1 MFDGKM
7 VYQVNGKSGGAYS
20 GLLPAALQYQSR
32 QKWGQDKQS
41 YAMAVATNAYVANA
55 VNLIT
60 NDVTSIPYGVWDNT
74 SDTEAVNHPFML
86 AMKEN
91 RKLRQQDLL
100 QYVMRS
106 RITFGEAYILPIK
119 NNYGYHTGVQAL
131 NPLALEPFISNGK
144 IYRFDYYGDHAN
156 VSYYPNEIA
165 FWRKENILDDLRGL
179 SQLSSVMDDV
189 NIYREIQRY
198 TLDQFLRDL
207 KLSGILTGRGDVPV
221 TKAELDK
228 ALEQLKEDAKGRW
241 VALNS
246 ALEFTQVQQEF
257 DASATN
263 VSEDLRKS
271 IAVALGIPHSIA
283 GSWDSATYQSAP
295 EQRKFYLQSVVGR
308 YCEELAT
315 FITDVV
321 LPFYGFG
328 NYEFYF
334 DVDTAI
340 APLED
345 QASKSTMLTG
355 QWKDGVI
362 TLNQSREL
370 LGYETLPGGD
380 VLLINGQLT
389 PVAELASP
397 KTTDKEIF
405 GYHIEA
411 GVVDNN
417 EVRQTL
423 GLPPRAADPTAELRL
438 LQQRLVIMQQ
448 ATTAGIPPQQA
459 ATLVGL
465 PLTIAGSMQP
475 PMLPPGAVDPLAPQP
490 GALPEQA
497 APIINGKS
505 AWIGLSLA
513 NDVDLVSLQR
523 QLGDRM
529 AGQAISWNAP
539 DDFHVTLLY
548 APAATDEQIETF
560 RAALE
565 DVELPDLA
573 LKLGTLGTFDDV
585 AGEYPLRFL
594 IRSNAELKALH
605 EELYELAVASGW
617 QLSAYSRPE
626 NYKPH
631 VTMGRSN
638 QKLRMPPFT
647 SRFKV
652 KPSELKFMA
661 DKELIHSCPCGMAAE
676 APSIVKALSELPAVD
691 EPSINLLDV
700 PYEPFNPLTE
710 LKAWAKKVENK
721 GYKSATPFTAYQ
733 IPADVADSLRAALAE
748 TGDDKDA
755 IKTAFT
761 NAETLLTV
769 KAIQA
774 TRIDFE
780 DALEDLLA
788 EIMAGGITKSRAR
801 VAFMNLIDVHG
812 NKAAR
817 DGFTDGGV
825 DAEPDADEQ
834 AEIDTLIREQ
844 RQYVNSLLST
854 LYSDE
859 DSVTAAMAEQKPAM
873 WFNKSIYPIYT
884 LALGLADRNGMY
896 EWVYGATEHCDDC
909 QRLNGQR
916 HRMKDWTRRRLLP
929 KAQTLECKGFNCK
942 CNLVRSTGKAQG
954 RF

>member
-1 MFDGKM
+1 MSIVSNVRNLFRRNPDRRVNPSLSADPSVYMFDGKM

-20 GLLPAALQYQSR
+20 GLLPTALQYQSR

-74 SDTEAVNHPFML
+74 SDTEAANHPFML

-144 IYRFDYYGDHAN
+144 IHRFDYYGDRAN

-189 NIYREIQRY
+189 NTYREIQRY

-207 KLSGILTGRGDVPV
+207 KLSGILTGREGSYVSQE
-221 TKAELDK
+221 ELDK
-228 ALEQLKEDAKGRW
+228 ALEVIKGKLNSRFI
-241 VALNS
+241 ALSS
-246 ALEFTQVQQEF
+246 ALEFTTVQQEF

-334 DVDTAI
+334 DVETAI

-345 QASKSTMLTG
+345 QQSKSTMLLA
-355 QWKDGVI
+355 QYQAGVI
-362 TLNQSREL
+362 TLNDTRNL
-370 LGYETLPGGD
+370 LGYPTLPGGD
-380 VLLINGQLT
+380 ALLVGGQPLPVSQLPALQAPAPVAPAT
-389 PVAELASP
+389 PVTP
-397 KTTDKEIF
+397 
-405 GYHIEA
+405 EA
-411 GVVDNN
+411 
-417 EVRQTL
+417 
-423 GLPPRAADPTAELRL
+423 PATA
-438 LQQRLVIMQQ
+438 
-448 ATTAGIPPQQA
+448 
-459 ATLVGL
+459 
-465 PLTIAGSMQP
+465 
-475 PMLPPGAVDPLAPQP
+475 
-490 GALPEQA
+490 ALP
-497 APIINGKS
+497 APALVVGKD
-505 AWIGLSLA
+505 AWVGLSLG
-513 NDVDLVSLQR
+513 NHPDLINLQR
-523 QLGDRM
+523 TLQTRM
-529 AGQAISWNAP
+529 ADQEVTWNKA
-539 DDFHVTLLY
+539 DEFHVTLLY
-548 APAATDEQIETF
+548 SPAATDDAIATF
-560 RAALE
+560 KAALE
-565 DVELPDLA
+565 SVELPELA
-573 LKLGTLGTFDDV
+573 LTVGSLAAFDNV
-585 AGEYPLRFL
+585 GGYALHFR
-594 IRSNAELKALH
+594 IKSNAALKELQ
-605 EELYELAVASGW
+605 EELYDLAIASGL
-617 QLSAYSRPE
+617 QLSAYSEPGT
-626 NYKPH
+626 YKPH
-631 VTMGRSN
+631 VTMGYGK
-638 QKLRMPPFT
+638 QKLRVIPF
-647 SRFKV
+647 SSKYRV

-661 DKELIHSCPCGMAAE
+661 DKTLIHSCPCGMAAE
-676 APSIVKALSELPAVD
+676 APSIVKALSELPSAD
-691 EPSINLLDV
+691 EPSVNLLET
-700 PYEPFNPLTE
+700 PYEPFNPLAE

-733 IPADVADSLRAALAE
+733 IPATIADSLRDVLLAAN
-748 TGDDKDA
+748 DDKDA
-755 IKTAFT
+755 IKAAFT

-780 DALEDLLA
+780 DALDDLLKS
-788 EIMAGGITKSRAR
+788 IMAGGITKSRAR

-817 DGFTDGGV
+817 DGFADGGV

-873 WFNKSIYPIYT
+873 WFNKSIYPIYQKA
-884 LALGLADRNGMY
+884 LALADANGMY

-916 HRMKDWTRRRLLP
+916 HRMKDWTRRRLIP
-929 KAQTLECKGFNCK
+929 KADTLECKGFNCK

>member
-1 MFDGKM
+1 MSIVSNALKLFRRNTTRRANPMLTTEPSVYMFDGKM

-20 GLLPAALQYQSR
+20 GLLPTALQYQSR

-119 NNYGYHTGVQAL
+119 NSYGYHTGVQAL

-144 IYRFDYYGDHAN
+144 IHRFDYYGDHAN

-189 NIYREIQRY
+189 NTYREIQRY

-221 TKAELDK
+221 TKTELDK
-228 ALEQLKEDAKGRW
+228 ALEQIKEDAKGRW

-246 ALEFTQVQQEF
+246 ALEFTTVQQEF

-345 QASKSTMLTG
+345 QQSKSTMLLA
-355 QWKDGVI
+355 QYQAGVI
-362 TLNQSREL
+362 TLNQSRDL
-370 LGYETLPGGD
+370 LGYEMLPGGD
-380 VLLINGQLT
+380 VLLVGGQPLPIAQLPTLQAPAPVAPAT
-389 PVAELASP
+389 PVAP
-397 KTTDKEIF
+397 
-405 GYHIEA
+405 EA
-411 GVVDNN
+411 
-417 EVRQTL
+417 
-423 GLPPRAADPTAELRL
+423 PATA
-438 LQQRLVIMQQ
+438 
-448 ATTAGIPPQQA
+448 
-459 ATLVGL
+459 
-465 PLTIAGSMQP
+465 
-475 PMLPPGAVDPLAPQP
+475 
-490 GALPEQA
+490 ALP
-497 APIINGKS
+497 APALVVGKD
-505 AWIGLSLA
+505 AWVGLSLG
-513 NDVDLVSLQR
+513 NHPDLINLQR
-523 QLGDRM
+523 TLQTRM
-529 AGQAISWNAP
+529 ADQEINWNKA
-539 DDFHVTLLY
+539 DEFHVTLLY
-548 APAATDEQIETF
+548 SPAATDEAIATF
-560 RAALE
+560 KAALE
-565 DVELPDLA
+565 SVELPELA
-573 LKLGTLGTFDDV
+573 LTVGSLAAFDNV
-585 AGEYPLRFL
+585 GEYALHFR
-594 IRSNAELKALH
+594 IKSNAALKELQ
-605 EELYELAVASGW
+605 EELYDLAIASGL
-617 QLSAYSRPE
+617 QLSAYSEPGA
-626 NYKPH
+626 YKPH
-631 VTMGRSN
+631 VTMGYGK
-638 QKLRMPPFT
+638 QKLRVIPF
-647 SRFKV
+647 SSKYRV

-661 DKELIHSCPCGMAAE
+661 DKTLIHSCPCGMAADT
-676 APSIVKALSELPAVD
+676 PSIVKALSELPAVD
-691 EPSINLLDV
+691 APSVNLLET
-700 PYEPFNPLTE
+700 PYEPFNPLAE
-710 LKAWAKKVENK
+710 LKAWLKKVENK

-733 IPADVADSLRAALAE
+733 IPATIADSLRDVLLAAN
-748 TGDDKDA
+748 DDRDA
-755 IKTAFT
+755 IKTAFANT
-761 NAETLLTV
+761 EAALAV

-774 TRIDFE
+774 TRLDFE
-780 DALEDLLA
+780 NALEDLLA

-817 DGFTDGGV
+817 DGFADGGV

-859 DSVTAAMAEQKPAM
+859 DSITAAMAEQKPSM

-916 HRMKDWTRRRLLP
+916 HRMKDWTRRRLIP
-929 KAQTLECKGFNCK
+929 KADTLECKGFNCK

>member
-1 MFDGKM
+1 VSIVSNVRNLFRRNPDRRVNPSLSADPSVYMFDGKM

-20 GLLPAALQYQSR
+20 GLLPTALQYQSR

-60 NDVTSIPYGVWDNT
+60 NDVTSIPYGVWDYT
-74 SDTEAVNHPFML
+74 RDEEAVNHPFML

-144 IYRFDYYGDHAN
+144 IHRFDYYGDHAN

-189 NIYREIQRY
+189 NTYREIQRY

-221 TKAELDK
+221 TKTELDK
-228 ALEQLKEDAKGRW
+228 ALEQIKEDAKGRW

-246 ALEFTQVQQEF
+246 ALEFTTVQQEF

-334 DVDTAI
+334 DVETAI

-345 QASKSTMLTG
+345 QLSKSTMLLA
-355 QWKDGVI
+355 QYQAGVI
-362 TLNQSREL
+362 TLNDTRNL
-370 LGYETLPGGD
+370 LGYPTLPGGD
-380 VLLINGQLT
+380 ALLVGGQPLPVSQLPALQAPAPVAPAT
-389 PVAELASP
+389 PVTP
-397 KTTDKEIF
+397 
-405 GYHIEA
+405 EA
-411 GVVDNN
+411 PATAAVPAPAPVV
-417 EVRQTL
+417 
-423 GLPPRAADPTAELRL
+423 
-438 LQQRLVIMQQ
+438 
-448 ATTAGIPPQQA
+448 
-459 ATLVGL
+459 
-465 PLTIAGSMQP
+465 
-475 PMLPPGAVDPLAPQP
+475 
-490 GALPEQA
+490 
-497 APIINGKS
+497 GKD
-505 AWIGLSLA
+505 AWVGLSLG
-513 NDVDLVSLQR
+513 NHPDLINLQR
-523 QLGDRM
+523 TLQTRM
-529 AGQAISWNAP
+529 ADQEVTWNKA

-548 APAATDEQIETF
+548 SPAATDEAIATF
-560 RAALE
+560 KAALE
-565 DVELPDLA
+565 SVELPELA
-573 LKLGTLGTFDDV
+573 LTVGSLAAFDNV
-585 AGEYPLRFL
+585 GEYALHFR
-594 IRSNAELKALH
+594 IKSNAALKELQ
-605 EELYELAVASGW
+605 EELYDLAIASGL
-617 QLSAYSRPE
+617 QLSAYSEPGA
-626 NYKPH
+626 YKPH
-631 VTMGRSN
+631 VTMGYGK
-638 QKLRMPPFT
+638 QKLRVIPF
-647 SRFKV
+647 SSKYRV

-661 DKELIHSCPCGMAAE
+661 DKTLIHSCPCGMAAE

-691 EPSINLLDV
+691 EPSVNLLDV
-700 PYEPFNPLTE
+700 PYEPFNPITE

-721 GYKSATPFTAYQ
+721 GFKSATPFTVYQ
-733 IPADVADSLRAALAE
+733 IPATIADSLRDVLLAAN
-748 TGDDKDA
+748 DDRDT
-755 IKTAFT
+755 IKTAFANT
-761 NAETLLTV
+761 EAALAV

-774 TRIDFE
+774 TRLDFE
-780 DALEDLLA
+780 NALEDLLA

-817 DGFTDGGV
+817 DGFADGGV

-859 DSVTAAMAEQKPAM
+859 DSITAAMAEQKPSM

-896 EWVYGATEHCDDC
+896 EWVYGPTEHCDDC

-929 KAQTLECKGFNCK
+929 KADTLECKGFNCK

>member
-20 GLLPAALQYQSR
+20 GLLPTALQYQSR

-144 IYRFDYYGDHAN
+144 IHHFDYYGDRAN
-156 VSYYPNEIA
+156 ASYYPNEIA

-189 NIYREIQRY
+189 NTYREIQRY

-221 TKAELDK
+221 TKTELDK
-228 ALEQLKEDAKGRW
+228 ALEQIKEDAKGRW

-246 ALEFTQVQQEF
+246 ALEFTTVQQEF

-345 QASKSTMLTG
+345 QQSKSTMLLA
-355 QWKDGVI
+355 QYQAGVI
-362 TLNQSREL
+362 TLNQSRDL
-370 LGYETLPGGD
+370 LGYEMLPGGD
-380 VLLINGQLT
+380 VLLVGGQPLPIAQLPTLQAPAPVAPAT
-389 PVAELASP
+389 PVTP
-397 KTTDKEIF
+397 
-405 GYHIEA
+405 EA
-411 GVVDNN
+411 
-417 EVRQTL
+417 
-423 GLPPRAADPTAELRL
+423 PATA
-438 LQQRLVIMQQ
+438 
-448 ATTAGIPPQQA
+448 
-459 ATLVGL
+459 
-465 PLTIAGSMQP
+465 
-475 PMLPPGAVDPLAPQP
+475 
-490 GALPEQA
+490 ALP
-497 APIINGKS
+497 APALVVGKD
-505 AWIGLSLA
+505 AWVGLSLG
-513 NDVDLVSLQR
+513 NHPDLINLQR
-523 QLGDRM
+523 TLQTRM
-529 AGQAISWNAP
+529 ADQEVTWNKA
-539 DDFHVTLLY
+539 DEFHVTLLY
-548 APAATDEQIETF
+548 SPAATDEAIATF
-560 RAALE
+560 KAALE
-565 DVELPDLA
+565 SVELPELA
-573 LKLGTLGTFDDV
+573 LTVGSLAAFDNV
-585 AGEYPLRFL
+585 GEYALHFR
-594 IRSNAELKALH
+594 IKSNAALKELQ
-605 EELYELAVASGW
+605 EELYDLAIASGL
-617 QLSAYSRPE
+617 QLSAYSEPSA
-626 NYKPH
+626 YKPH
-631 VTMGRSN
+631 VTMGYGK
-638 QKLRMPPFT
+638 QKLRVIPF
-647 SRFKV
+647 SSKYRV

-661 DKELIHSCPCGMAAE
+661 DKTLIHSCPCGMAAD
-676 APSIVKALSELPAVD
+676 APSVVKAFEELAEHCKPFLHLLNAD
-691 EPSINLLDV
+691 TEPSVNLLDV

-710 LKAWAKKVENK
+710 LKAWLKKVENK

-733 IPADVADSLRAALAE
+733 IPATIADSLRDVLLAAN
-748 TGDDKDA
+748 DDRDA
-755 IKTAFT
+755 IKTAFANT
-761 NAETLLTV
+761 EAALAV

-774 TRIDFE
+774 TRLDFE
-780 DALEDLLA
+780 NALEDLLA

-817 DGFTDGGV
+817 DGFADGGV

-859 DSVTAAMAEQKPAM
+859 DSITAAMAEQKPSM

-896 EWVYGATEHCDDC
+896 EWVYGPTEHCDDC

-916 HRMKDWTRRRLLP
+916 HRMKDWTRRRLIP
-929 KAQTLECKGFNCK
+929 KADTLECKGFNCK